1 MTSTSTNSAAG
12 EFRRIVSSASAG
24 SAADSL
30 VARGMGAGVLIGV
43 MLLGTVAA
51 AGLTR
56 VSGDGWMAMIF
67 WTMGLW
73 SLWVLWRNARDEVDV
88 PVHVLYPFLAAPG
101 VILLGHLVA
110 GGRADAGNGRIDLL
124 ANGDTSLLIRL
135 ITLGLML
142 LLVQDTFSRI
152 RELRWLL
159 TGLGATV
166 AAGCVLQLHSGAT
179 VPGAPAVAMS
189 GFAGVGI
196 LLAPCLLPAWP
207 AEPSGAYLPA
217 RWEKATLAGR
227 IAAAALLAALL
238 IFSDHGIPAAAL
250 ATAAVGGSFLLSG
263 AFLKHHRRTLLPAG
277 AILSAGGAVAVVRL
291 RSALPA
297 LNWQTTLFGANIQ
310 DGFTAHPDVAGLRML
325 GMSTGWVGMV
335 LVPAGMLA
343 ALVWSLRACRSASP
357 GDQARSA
364 LWAAVAALGGC
375 ALLTEGGLAV
385 PAATAVAALAWGL
398 LPHMMVHPVRRCH
411 GRGVAFVFV
420 GAMMLLGLQRRLAGS
435 QGLSPNSGPGQEMMH
450 LLAGFALTAALL
462 WQGRCRRWWQ
472 GLTAAVLAAGLAVLA
487 EPLQWGLSNRQFEWR
502 DVSWN
507 VAGVAGALGAFL
519 LIRWAFRIEQVL
531 AARPAISFEKYQGP
545 GGLVG
550 PRRWSR

>member
-1 MTSTSTNSAAG
+1 VTSTTTNSAAG
-12 EFRRIVSSASAG
+12 EFRRIVSSAPAG

-56 VSGDGWMAMIF
+56 VSADGWIAMIF

-110 GGRADAGNGRIDLL
+110 GGRAGNGRIDLL

-189 GFAGVGI
+189 GLTGVGI

-207 AEPSGAYLPA
+207 DEPSGTYLPA
-217 RWEKATLAGR
+217 RWEKAMPVGR

-238 IFSDHGIPAAAL
+238 MVSESGIPAAAV
-250 ATAAVGGSFLLSG
+250 AAVAVGGSFLLSG

-277 AILSAGGAVAVVRL
+277 AILSAGGAVAVIRL

-297 LNWQTTLFGANIQ
+297 LNWQTTLFGANVQ
-310 DGFTAHPDVAGLRML
+310 DGFTAHADVAGLRML
-325 GMSTGWVGMV
+325 AMSTGWVGMV

-343 ALVWSLRACRSASP
+343 ALVWSLRACRDASP

-375 ALLTEGGLAV
+375 AVLSEGGLAV

-398 LPHMMVHPVRRCH
+398 LPHMMVQRVPRCH

-420 GAMMLLGLQRRLAGS
+420 GAIMLLGLQRHWAGGH
-435 QGLSPNSGPGQEMMH
+435 GLSPHAGPGQEMMH

-462 WQGRCRRWWQ
+462 WQARCRRWWQ
-472 GLTAAVLAAGLAVLA
+472 ALAAAVPAAGLAVLA

-502 DVSWN
+502 DVAWN
-507 VAGVAGALGAFL
+507 VAGVAAALGAFL

-531 AARPAISFEKYQGP
+531 TARPAISFEKYQRP
-545 GGLVG
+545 GVLVG